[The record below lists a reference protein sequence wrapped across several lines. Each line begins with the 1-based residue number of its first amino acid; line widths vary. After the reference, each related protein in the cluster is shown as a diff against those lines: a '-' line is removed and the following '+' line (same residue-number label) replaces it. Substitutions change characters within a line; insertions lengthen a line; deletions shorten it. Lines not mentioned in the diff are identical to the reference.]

1 MILLDTVVV
10 SELRKREASPEV
22 VRWIKGFRD
31 SDLYLSVVSI
41 GEIERGIEKKRKSDP
56 AFAASLIRWIEDL
69 LHLYGDRVLPVTPAV
84 SRRWGILSARL
95 GNDRADL
102 LIAATALT
110 HGLRVAT
117 RNTRHF
123 APTGVDVIN
132 PFDA

>member
-1 MILLDTVVV
+1 MILLDTVVI

-31 SDLYLSVVSI
+31 SDLFLSVVSI

-56 AFAASLIRWIEDL
+56 AFVELLTRWIEDL
-69 LHLYGDRVLPVTPAV
+69 LRLYGDRVLPVTPAV
-84 SRRWGILSARL
+84 SRRWGILSAQL
-95 GNDRADL
+95 GNDSADL

-110 HGLRVAT
+110 HGLQVAT
-117 RNTRHF
+117 RIRHF
-123 APTGVDVIN
+123 ASTGVVVIN